1 MKFPKALTVGE
12 QELLDGFQ
20 NLRLPEFFSEARCA
34 GRDPL
39 VFQSSEPDSVRA
51 AKAVCGKCPISAR
64 CLEWAVVNLEE
75 GIWGGTTFQERQRLS
90 SGVSRLNV
98 DELAERRARR
108 ERLLE
113 QESIEALAEEFNV
126 TQRTIHRWREQ
137 IQNEA
142 S

>member
-1 MKFPKALTVGE
+1 MKFPKALTSGE

-34 GRDPL
+34 GEKPTL
-39 VFQSSEPDSVRA
+39 FQSSKPHFARA
-51 AKAVCGKCPISAR
+51 AKAVCEQCPIRAR
-64 CLEWAVVNLEE
+64 CLDWAVKNLEE
-75 GIWGGTTFQERQRLS
+75 GVWGGTTAEERQRLTPDPT
-90 SGVSRLNV
+90 RLQV

-113 QESIEALAEEFNV
+113 QVSIDALAQEFNV
-126 TQRTIHRWREQ
+126 TQRTIHRWKVQ